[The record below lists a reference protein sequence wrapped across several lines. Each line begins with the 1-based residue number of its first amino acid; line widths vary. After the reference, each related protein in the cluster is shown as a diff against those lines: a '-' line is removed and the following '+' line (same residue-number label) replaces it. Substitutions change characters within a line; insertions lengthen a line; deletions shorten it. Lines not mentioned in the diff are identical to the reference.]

1 MGSLSGS
8 SDRPSPGGDGGPVTV
23 GVDVGTTSVKAVAV
37 DGEGHVVARSRV
49 AHRIVVPEAEQLEHD
64 ARRAW
69 RQGPRRAF
77 AEVVSQLSVPVAGVA
92 VSAMVPSTTAVDRRG
107 VPFLPGILYGDKRTR
122 FEASGATAG
131 MPDARGFLRWAAET
145 APSAAGYWP
154 CQAVATYALCGV
166 PAMDSVTSIVY
177 GDLRGPEGWRPEALA
192 ALGVRPDQ
200 MPVVVEMGEPAG
212 TNPETGAVVT
222 GGTID
227 ALCDQLVS
235 VAAEPGDVLA
245 IFGAT
250 LVIWIVT
257 DRWVEIPGL
266 VTVPHTVPDR
276 ILVGGPSNAGALFAD
291 WARHLLRG
299 VAAPGPARG
308 RQPAP
313 TDGRT
318 GDPERVPVW
327 LPYLRGERTP
337 FNDPSLRASLHGLDI
352 TQGPAAVE
360 RAAFEASGFVIRR
373 MLELSGLE
381 GRRVVTSG
389 GGTRVPAWMAAVADA
404 TGLPVDTPAVP
415 EGAALGGAFVAR
427 VAAGREPSIDGSRR
441 WARTGTRYE
450 PDPVWAKAAADRYR
464 RFEALGPG
472 N

>member
-1 MGSLSGS
+1 M
-8 SDRPSPGGDGGPVTV
+8 
-23 GVDVGTTSVKAVAV
+23 
-37 DGEGHVVARSRV
+37 
-49 AHRIVVPEAEQLEHD
+49 
-64 ARRAW
+64 
-69 RQGPRRAF
+69 
-77 AEVVSQLSVPVAGVA
+77 VSQLSVPVAGVA
-92 VSAMVPSTTAVDRRG
+92 VSAMVPSHDRRRPPG

-360 RAAFEASGFVIRR
+360 RAAYRGERLRHPQDARAVGARGAAGGDQRR
-373 MLELSGLE
+373 RNPSRGLDGGR
-381 GRRVVTSG
+381 GRRHGAPGRHLGRARGRGPGRAPSWPGWRPGSSRRSTTRGAGPAPGARVEPGPGVGEG
-389 GGTRVPAWMAAVADA
+389 GRRPLPALRGAGTGQLSPGRQP
-404 TGLPVDTPAVP
+404 
-415 EGAALGGAFVAR
+415 ALGSKATLMAPLSPGTAR
-427 VAAGREPSIDGSRR
+427 ERRAPRQSSSVKRWVSIAEMSMRPSATRSR
-441 WARTGTRYE
+441 
-450 PDPVWAKAAADRYR
+450 
-464 RFEALGPG
+464 
-472 N
+472 